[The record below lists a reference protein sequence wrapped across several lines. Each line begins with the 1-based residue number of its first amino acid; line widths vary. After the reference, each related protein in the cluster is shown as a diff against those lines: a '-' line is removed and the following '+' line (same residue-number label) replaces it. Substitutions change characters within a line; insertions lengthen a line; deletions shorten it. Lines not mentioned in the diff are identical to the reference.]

1 MGTNALM
8 LGLVIATADGPG
20 AALPKDPCALL
31 KPAEVQALAPNAKIG
46 AGVASTVSAVLNSF
60 ACEYKWGSGG
70 NAVSGLYTLQVIVS
84 DLSKTFPGMEPGTIR
99 EGLLL
104 EAGKP
109 GATATVIPGVGN
121 GAIFDSNA
129 PIRASTTALVKGS
142 MLQVVLEGP
151 DARTKKDQVIALLKA
166 AAGRL

>member
-1 MGTNALM
+1 METNALI
-8 LGLVIATADGPG
+8 LGLVVATAGSAS

-31 KPAEVQALAPNAKIG
+31 KPAEVQTLAPNAKIG
-46 AGVASTVSAVLNSF
+46 AGAASTVSAALGAF
-60 ACEYKWGSGG
+60 ACEYKWGTGG

-84 DLSKTFPGMEPGTIR
+84 DLSKTYPGTDPGTLR

-104 EAGKP
+104 EASKP

-142 MLQVVLEGP
+142 MLQVVLGGP
-151 DARTKKDQVIALLKA
+151 DARTKKDQVIALLKV